1 MKIGDKRSEC
11 TVTQLPGVTVQ
22 LTDTQAINTQ

>member
-1 MKIGDKRSEC
+1 MKIGDKHSEC

-22 LTDTQAINTQ
+22 HTNTQATNTQ